1 MMRATTSGTQKSRFL
16 FSSPVLCLVLA
27 ALAPALLCVSGC
39 GSTRSSASSMPGVS
53 FPRTSAPALA
63 APKPQKP
70 YVVMGKKYRPIPVE
84 DAAGFKQQGLASWY
98 GEDFHGRKT
107 ANGEIYNMHD
117 MTAAHKT
124 LPLGTHIRVKNLK
137 NNRKVEVRVN
147 DRGPFVRG
155 RIVDLSYRAAKKL
168 DMVDSGTAPVE
179 IVALGSPARGAGARP
194 YYSRPKSYQIGDF
207 TIQVGAFRE
216 KENAERLLK
225 ILDKS
230 YNNAHVSDFN
240 DGKDL
245 LHRVRVGKCSTL
257 EKAKEYESV
266 MIEKGFKG
274 AFVVAE

>member
-27 ALAPALLCVSGC
+27 ALTPALFLCAGGC
-39 GSTRSSASSMPGVS
+39 GAVRSSASSMSGSSWPGPS
-53 FPRTSAPALA
+53 EPAP
-63 APKPQKP
+63 PKPQKP
-70 YVVMGKKYRPIPVE
+70 YVVMGKEYRPIPLE
-84 DAAGFKQQGLASWY
+84 DAAGFRQQGLASWY

-107 ANGEIYNMHD
+107 ANGEIYNMHA

-124 LPLGTHIRVKNLK
+124 LPLGAHIRVKNLK

-179 IVALGSPARGAGARP
+179 VVALGFPTRGPGARP
-194 YYSRPKSYQIGDF
+194 YYSRPKSYQVGDF

-216 KENAERLLK
+216 KENAERLLQ
-225 ILDKS
+225 ILDKT

-245 LHRVRVGKCSTL
+245 LYRVRVGKCSTL